1 MTRRIVVYCLGALAA
16 VLLGVLVLES
26 RSMGVDGHLAHY
38 ESLTRIERAS
48 EDYSALM
55 VTLADAWENLKD
67 PGENA
72 RALATRVAS
81 SPERIME
88 RSGAVPGGP
97 SQVARLNNSVAAY
110 GAAVEQSSE
119 LIESVI
125 TELAEYSV
133 AVSYLRENGTT
144 LVEQLREI
152 RLNREAEETF
162 QLLVGTLDYAKA
174 SATVRPN
181 ELKLLLATL
190 ARDER
195 IDANIPNE
203 MQELQKAVS
212 AILGLK
218 PQIESKLRQLGE
230 SPVPNRASAVSAAQ
244 QALYRNSI
252 DAADQ
257 AKTLLAVYAI
267 LLLMAAG
274 FIAVRLNQSYR
285 QLNTAN
291 ADLAAV
297 NDSLELRVEERTEE
311 LSSALSELKESQV
324 QLVQA
329 EKMSSLGQ
337 LVAGI
342 SHEINTPLLYL
353 ANNAVL
359 LQERVEVAKEF
370 AGKAL
375 AAFSI
380 RPEDF
385 SDRNQYQAEFVGAL
399 KSMKQHLAE
408 AEIEDC
414 LSEAESLVSDS
425 IEGLEDLTQMAQGLK
440 DFSRLD
446 RAPVDEFNVN
456 DGLEKTLLIAKNA
469 LKYKVNV
476 HKHYGEVP
484 MVECS
489 PSKIN
494 QVFLNLITNGAQAI
508 EEQGDI
514 VITTSQYDDDHVAIA
529 ISDTGCGIPEENLI
543 KIRDPFFTTKE
554 VGSGTGLGL
563 SIVDEIVRSH
573 SGRLEID
580 SEVGKGSTFT
590 LILPI
595 KYTEPEGEIE
605 ATQTDATESVE
616 DTPVEH
622 DNELAEAV

>member
-1 MTRRIVVYCLGALAA
+1 
-16 VLLGVLVLES
+16 
-26 RSMGVDGHLAHY
+26 MGVDGHLAHY
-38 ESLTRIERAS
+38 ESLTRIERSS

-55 VTLADAWENLKD
+55 VALSDAWENLKD
-67 PGENA
+67 PGEGA
-72 RALATRVAS
+72 RALATRVAGS
-81 SPERIME
+81 AERIAE
-88 RSGAVPGGP
+88 RTGLVPGGP
-97 SQVARLNNSVAAY
+97 SQVARLNNTIAAY
-110 GAAVEQSSE
+110 SAAVNQSSE
-119 LIESVI
+119 LIDSVI
-125 TELAEYSV
+125 GELSEYTASV
-133 AVSYLRENGTT
+133 AYLRENGTT

-152 RLNREAEETF
+152 SLNREAEETF

-174 SATVRPN
+174 DATVRPN

-203 MQELQKAVS
+203 MQQLQGAVS
-212 AILGLK
+212 AILRLK
-218 PQIESKLRQLGE
+218 PQIQSKLSQLSE

-267 LLLMAAG
+267 LLLIAAG
-274 FIAVRLNQSYR
+274 FIAFRLNQSYR
-285 QLNTAN
+285 QLNRAN
-291 ADLAAV
+291 GELAAV
-297 NDSLELRVEERTEE
+297 NDSLEQRVEERTEE
-311 LSSALSELKESQV
+311 LSSALNELKESQV

-370 AGKAL
+370 AAKAL

-385 SDRNQYQAEFVGAL
+385 SDRGEYQSRFVGAL
-399 KSMKQHLAE
+399 KSMKQHLTE

-484 MVECS
+484 MIECS

-514 VITTSQYDDDHVAIA
+514 VITTSQHDDDHVAIA

-554 VGSGTGLGL
+554 VGTGTGLGL
-563 SIVDEIVRSH
+563 SIVDEIIRSH
-573 SGRLEID
+573 SGRLEIE

-590 LILPI
+590 IILPI
-595 KYTEPEGEIE
+595 KYTEPVGESP
-605 ATQTDATESVE
+605 APAESDGQE
-616 DTPVEH
+616 FETPAHE
-622 DNELAEAV
+622 NELAEAV